1 MVLPLRNARFGD
13 ARVASP
19 TPTKMV
25 GMVKDLKDLFVAAV
39 IGLVAVAV
47 AVGIIIVAVKL
58 AG

>member
-1 MVLPLRNARFGD
+1 
-13 ARVASP
+13 
-19 TPTKMV
+19 MV